1 MVDLKAEVKRTPRRA
16 PAPREYDPEYDQY
29 MHMTGFYVIVHD
41 AMRQQSWRAAGLR
54 ATGRVRA
61 PTISYVPPPCAM
73 MFLNDLC
80 ETLSVDYRVIDKRG
94 ATGASSARGLGEC
107 HQGRVLAGAFRSGR
121 HSVDPL
127 LMASYAPSIQF
138 VNDSS

>member
-54 ATGRVRA
+54 PTGRVRA

-94 ATGASSARGLGEC
+94 ATGASSARGVSPGESA
-107 HQGRVLAGAFRSGR
+107 GRSFSQWPTFRR
-121 HSVDPL
+121 PIVDGIVCVV
-127 LMASYAPSIQF
+127 YSIR
-138 VNDSS
+138 